1 MSKIID
7 LLKEFGLSTNSAK
20 AYMALLKRNPATG
33 YEISTQSGIPRS
45 AVYTILNKLELIGI
59 VNSIGDSPKKYIP
72 LAASALLD
80 HFEYSHKH
88 RIQELKENI
97 EKEDISD
104 ESFDFWHLH
113 GYRNLILRIKETIKN
128 SEETL
133 VISIWNREMKLIKK
147 ELYNAEKR
155 GVKITVF
162 SFCKLDDKIG
172 NQISYNLDENKL
184 RDVWSNK
191 IILVSDHLSTIMGSA
206 REVKNSRSIFT
217 KNEAI
222 IEIAM
227 NHIILDITLAG
238 QRLDFDS
245 NPIVKQIM
253 KQPNLPLSALM
264 RNKNLL

>member
-147 ELYNAEKR
+147 ELN
-155 GVKITVF
+155 I
-162 SFCKLDDKIG
+162 SFFDFVWLFGSDLLYETLNSNSKDSLPSPKCNSLD
-172 NQISYNLDENKL
+172 
-184 RDVWSNK
+184 
-191 IILVSDHLSTIMGSA
+191 LSVIVPPPSCL
-206 REVKNSRSIFT
+206 
-217 KNEAI
+217 
-222 IEIAM
+222 IA
-227 NHIILDITLAG
+227 
-238 QRLDFDS
+238 
-245 NPIVKQIM
+245 K
-253 KQPNLPLSALM
+253 
-264 RNKNLL
+264 